1 MNFRPQAFSFLPPV
15 IKNLLII
22 NGLPF
27 FAAII
32 FGRMGMNLLGIF
44 GLYIPQSEFFQPY
57 QLVTHLFFHD
67 ISNFGHILGNMFALW
82 MFGTPLE
89 QMWGKQKFV
98 FFYLSA
104 GFGAV
109 LIQTLVYHYNVMSVS
124 QILIDNGLTNTDV
137 NNFFKTGRLNTSL
150 IQSVGEE
157 TLYSGIQSFKAVMV
171 GASGAL
177 YGILVGFAMLFPNVQ
192 LMLLFPPIPIK
203 AKFLVPLLILFD
215 LFFGFTSYSVGPIAH
230 FAHIGG
236 AITGFIMMWYWKRN
250 QFNNRRWN

>member
-1 MNFRPQAFSFLPPV
+1 MGRVSEIV
-15 IKNLLII
+15 KHLII
-22 NGLPF
+22 INVIF
-27 FAAII
+27 FIASIVFGELMYDLFAMHYPNNSDFI
-32 FGRMGMNLLGIF
+32 FW
-44 GLYIPQSEFFQPY
+44 QP
-57 QLVTHLFFHD
+57 VTHMFMHGD
-67 ISNFGHILGNMFALW
+67 ITHILFNMFGLW

-109 LIQTLVYHYNVMSVS
+109 LIQTIVYHYDVMSVT
-124 QILIDNGLTNTDV
+124 QILIDNGLTNSDV
-137 NNFFKTGRLNTSL
+137 DAFYKTGRLNTTI
-150 IQSVGEE
+150 IQSVGEDR
-157 TLYSGIQSFKAVMV
+157 LYSGIQSFKAVMV

-177 YGILVGFAMLFPNVQ
+177 YGILVAFAMLFPNVQ

-203 AKFLVPLLILFD
+203 AKFFVPLLILFD

-236 AITGFIMMWYWKRN
+236 AVTGFLMMWYWKKN

>member
-1 MNFRPQAFSFLPPV
+1 MGRVSEIV
-15 IKNLLII
+15 KHLII
-22 NGLPF
+22 INVIF
-27 FAAII
+27 FIASIV
-32 FGRMGMNLLGIF
+32 FGELIYDLFAMHYPNNSDFILW
-44 GLYIPQSEFFQPY
+44 QP
-57 QLVTHLFFHD
+57 VTHMFMHGD
-67 ISNFGHILGNMFALW
+67 ITHILFNMFGLW

-89 QMWGKQKFV
+89 QMWGKQKFI

-109 LIQTLVYHYNVMSVS
+109 LIQTIVYHYDVMSVT
-124 QILIDNGLTNTDV
+124 QILIDNGLNNSDV
-137 NNFFKTGRLNTSL
+137 DTFYKTGRLNTSI
-150 IQSVGEE
+150 IQSVGEDR
-157 TLYSGIQSFKAVMV
+157 LYSGIQSFKAVMV

-177 YGILVGFAMLFPNVQ
+177 YGILVAFAMLFPNVQ

-203 AKFLVPLLILFD
+203 AKFFVPLLILFD

-236 AITGFIMMWYWKRN
+236 AITGFLMMLYWKKN

>member
-1 MNFRPQAFSFLPPV
+1 MGRVSEIV
-15 IKNLLII
+15 KHLII
-22 NGLPF
+22 INVIF
-27 FAAII
+27 FIASIVFGELMYDLFAMHYPNNSAFI
-32 FGRMGMNLLGIF
+32 FW
-44 GLYIPQSEFFQPY
+44 QP
-57 QLVTHLFFHD
+57 VTHMFMHGD
-67 ISNFGHILGNMFALW
+67 ITHILFNMFGLW

-109 LIQTLVYHYNVMSVS
+109 LIQTIVYHYDVMSVT
-124 QILIDNGLTNTDV
+124 QILIDKGLTNSDV
-137 NNFFKTGRLNTSL
+137 DAFYKTGRLNTSI
-150 IQSVGEE
+150 IQSVGEDR
-157 TLYSGIQSFKAVMV
+157 LYSGIQSFKAVMV

-177 YGILVGFAMLFPNVQ
+177 YGILVAFAMLFPNVQ

-203 AKFLVPLLILFD
+203 AKFFVPLLILFD

-236 AITGFIMMWYWKRN
+236 AVTGFLMMWYWKKN

>member
-1 MNFRPQAFSFLPPV
+1 MGRVSEIV
-15 IKNLLII
+15 KHLII
-22 NGLPF
+22 IN
-27 FAAII
+27 II
-32 FGRMGMNLLGIF
+32 FFIASIVLGDF
-44 GLYIPQSEFFQPY
+44 MYDLFAMHYPKNPDFFIWQP
-57 QLVTHLFFHD
+57 LTHMFMHGD
-67 ISNFGHILGNMFALW
+67 TTHILFNMFGLW

-89 QMWGKQKFV
+89 QMWGKQKFI
-98 FFYLSA
+98 FYYLSA

-109 LIQTLVYHYNVMSVS
+109 LIQTLVYHYDVISVT
-124 QILIDNGLTNTDV
+124 QILLDNGLTRLDV
-137 NNFFKTGRLNTSL
+137 NSFYETGRLNTSV
-150 IQSVGEE
+150 IQSVGEDR
-157 TLYSGIQSFKAVMV
+157 LYSGIQSFKAVMV

-236 AITGFIMMWYWKRN
+236 AITGFVMMWYWKKN
-250 QFNNRRWN
+250 QFNNKRWN

>member
-1 MNFRPQAFSFLPPV
+1 MGRITEIVKHL
-15 IKNLLII
+15 LLINI
-22 NGLPF
+22 IFF
-27 FAAII
+27 FASSV
-32 FGRMGMNLLGIF
+32 LGEIMYDLF
-44 GLYIPQSEFFQPY
+44 AMHYPNNPNFFIWQPI
-57 QLVTHLFFHD
+57 THMFMHGD
-67 ISNFGHILGNMFALW
+67 ITHILFNMFGLW

-89 QMWGKQKFV
+89 QMWGKQKFI

-109 LIQTLVYHYNVMSVS
+109 LIQTIVYHYDVMSVT
-124 QILIDNGLTNTDV
+124 QILIDNGLTNSDV
-137 NNFFKTGRLNTSL
+137 DAFYKTGRLNTSI
-150 IQSVGEE
+150 IQSVGEDR
-157 TLYSGIQSFKAVMV
+157 LYSGIQSFKAVMV

-177 YGILVGFAMLFPNVQ
+177 YGILVAFAMLFPNVQ

-203 AKFLVPLLILFD
+203 AKFFVPLLILFD

-236 AITGFIMMWYWKRN
+236 AVTGFLMMWYWKKN

>member
-1 MNFRPQAFSFLPPV
+1 MGRVSEIV
-15 IKNLLII
+15 KHLII
-22 NGLPF
+22 INVIF
-27 FAAII
+27 FIASIV
-32 FGRMGMNLLGIF
+32 FGELMYDLFAMHYPNNSDFILW
-44 GLYIPQSEFFQPY
+44 QP
-57 QLVTHLFFHD
+57 VTHMFMHGD
-67 ISNFGHILGNMFALW
+67 ITHILFNMFGLW

-109 LIQTLVYHYNVMSVS
+109 LIQTIVYHYDVMSVT
-124 QILIDNGLTNTDV
+124 QILIDNGLTNSDV
-137 NNFFKTGRLNTSL
+137 DAFYKTGRLNTSI
-150 IQSVGEE
+150 IQSVGEDR
-157 TLYSGIQSFKAVMV
+157 LYSGIQSFKAVMV

-177 YGILVGFAMLFPNVQ
+177 YGILVAFAMLFPNVQ

-203 AKFLVPLLILFD
+203 AKFFVPLLILFD

-236 AITGFIMMWYWKRN
+236 AITGFLMMWYWKKN

>member
-1 MNFRPQAFSFLPPV
+1 MRNV
-15 IKNLLII
+15 TETVKHLLII
-22 NGLPF
+22 NGIF
-27 FAAII
+27 FLATITLGNQVYDWFALHYPENPKFEFWQPLTHMFMHGDISHI
-32 FGRMGMNLLGIF
+32 FFNMF
-44 GLYIPQSEFFQPY
+44 GLY
-57 QLVTHLFFHD
+57 
-67 ISNFGHILGNMFALW
+67 

-89 QMWGKQKFV
+89 QMWGKQKFI
-98 FFYLSA
+98 FYYLSA

-109 LIQTLVYHYNVMSVS
+109 LIQTLVYHYDVIAVS
-124 QILIDNGLTNTDV
+124 QILLENGLTKLDV
-137 NNFFKTGRLNTSL
+137 NSFYETGRLSNSI

-157 TLYSGIQSFKAVMV
+157 RLYSSIQSFRAVMV

-236 AITGFIMMWYWKRN
+236 AITGFIMMWYWKKN
-250 QFNNRRWN
+250 QFNDKRWN

>member
-1 MNFRPQAFSFLPPV
+1 MGRVSEIV
-15 IKNLLII
+15 KHLII
-22 NGLPF
+22 INVIF
-27 FAAII
+27 FIASIV
-32 FGRMGMNLLGIF
+32 FGELMYDLFAMHYPNNSDFKLW
-44 GLYIPQSEFFQPY
+44 QP
-57 QLVTHLFFHD
+57 VTHMFMHGD
-67 ISNFGHILGNMFALW
+67 ITHILFNMFGLW

-109 LIQTLVYHYNVMSVS
+109 LIQTIVYHYDVMSVT
-124 QILIDNGLTNTDV
+124 QILIDNGLNNSDV
-137 NNFFKTGRLNTSL
+137 DTFYKTGRLNTSI
-150 IQSVGEE
+150 IQSVGEDR
-157 TLYSGIQSFKAVMV
+157 LYSGIKSFKAVMV

-177 YGILVGFAMLFPNVQ
+177 YGILVAFAMLFPNVQ

-203 AKFLVPLLILFD
+203 AKFFVPLLILFD

-236 AITGFIMMWYWKRN
+236 AVTGFLMMWYWKKN